1 MRTALEI
8 LFAFSFLTVA
18 LALALTRKSRL
29 RKYQQGIRIFWGHTI
44 GESWTVRFDRELFDK
59 LCEIPGFDDIPLGA
73 YNSITDFAAFIGL
86 TKILDTV
93 LPNYANFSKFN
104 FKCAVID
111 HAPIVE
117 RYDLEHVV
125 NLHKVSIEAHYPGL
139 TKDLSALNAAIEF
152 ATIQS
157 KR

>member
-1 MRTALEI
+1 MKTALEI
-8 LFAFSFLTVA
+8 LFAFSFLTVF
-18 LALALTRKSRL
+18 LAFALTRKTRL
-29 RKYQQGIRIFWGHTI
+29 RKYQKDIRSFWGHTI

-59 LCEIPGFDDIPLGA
+59 LCEIPGFDDIPLGR

-86 TKILDTV
+86 TEILDTV
-93 LPNYANFSKFN
+93 LPDYADISKFN

-117 RYDLEHVV
+117 RFDLEQVV
-125 NLHKVSIEAHYPGL
+125 NLHKVSIEAHYPGV
-139 TKDLSALNAAIEF
+139 TRDFAALNAAVKF

-157 KR
+157 QR